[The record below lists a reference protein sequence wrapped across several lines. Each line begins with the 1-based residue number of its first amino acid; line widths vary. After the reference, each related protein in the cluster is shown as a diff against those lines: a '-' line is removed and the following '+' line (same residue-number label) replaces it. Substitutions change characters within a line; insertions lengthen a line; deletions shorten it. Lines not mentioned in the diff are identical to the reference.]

1 MKWVLIAPEIYF
13 LLIALVF
20 FVLTMIHRQN
30 ARRDYKL
37 ALFLAL
43 AGVVV
48 GLTSIRL
55 EGSFYEVY
63 RVDLFSQVFKV
74 LLTMGFF
81 LVVCICSELR
91 GISERRHPE
100 FYLLLALCTL
110 AMMLLVSSVELLT
123 VYLSLELTSYS
134 LYILV
139 ALRKDYGME
148 TGMKYF
154 FIGAATSA
162 VMLMG
167 LASLYGAT
175 GTTQLSE
182 LVRMLPDRMN
192 SPMVLIGLIFTLCG
206 FFFKLALFPFHVWAP
221 TVYQGA
227 ANQVTA
233 YIATA
238 TKVAAVAILMR
249 FVTLGAGEKV
259 YLTHFLVA
267 LAIASMTLGN
277 LAAIVQKDLKRL
289 LAYSAIAHAG
299 YVTVGILA
307 MSESGY
313 AGAIFYALAYLTM
326 NFVCFLVLVKV
337 ASDGENLEIVGLAGL
352 HRRSPLLAAAM
363 MVGVFSLGGIPPT
376 IGFTGKFL
384 VFLAAVQKGHFYLV
398 LIGMI
403 NVVISLYYYALVVKA
418 AYLIEPETDRPAIHL
433 SAPVK
438 LLTVAMLIIIVVGGI
453 YPGQLY
459 SVALA
464 AAKIL
469 M

>member
-1 MKWVLIAPEIYF
+1 MKWVLIIPEIYF
-13 LLIALVF
+13 LLIAVVF
-20 FVLTMIHRQN
+20 FVLTMIRRQN
-30 ARRDYKL
+30 PGRDYKL
-37 ALFLAL
+37 ALVFAL
-43 AGVVV
+43 AGVVI
-48 GLTSIRL
+48 GLISVRL

-74 LLTMGFF
+74 LLSVGFF
-81 LVVCICSELR
+81 LVVCLCSELR

-100 FYLLLALCTL
+100 FYLLLTVCTL
-110 AMMLLVSSVELLT
+110 AMMMLVSSVELLT

-139 ALRKDYGME
+139 ALRKDYGMAA
-148 TGMKYF
+148 GIKYF

-162 VMLMG
+162 VMLLG

-175 GTTQLSE
+175 GTTHLSE

-192 SPMVLIGLIFTLCG
+192 SPMVLIGLVFTLCG

-227 ANQVTA
+227 ANQLTA

-238 TKVAAVAILMR
+238 TKAAAVAILMR
-249 FVTLGAGEKV
+249 FVSLGAANET
-259 YLTHFLVA
+259 YLPHILVT

-299 YVTVGILA
+299 YVTVGILS
-307 MSESGY
+307 MSERGY

-337 ASDGENLEIVGLAGL
+337 ASDGENLEIVELAGL

-384 VFLAAVQKGHFYLV
+384 VFLAAIQKGHFYLV

-418 AYLIEPETDRPAIHL
+418 VYLIEPETERPAIHL
-433 SAPVK
+433 SAPVR
-438 LLTVAMLIIIVVGGI
+438 LLTVAFLIFMVAGGI

-459 SVALA
+459 SLALA
-464 AAKIL
+464 AARTL